1 MIPRYRWWPISFGW
15 IGNDP
20 MWRPWARLRYALKT
34 LAWREAKYRDYGFVC
49 AEALRVHR
57 RAAWRIWHGWP
68 IGNSATEYGR
78 TVHIGRFKIY
88 FGRRG

>member
-1 MIPRYRWWPISFGW
+1 MKPNYHWWPISFGW
-15 IGNDP
+15 CRDWYCPTLMMQI
-20 MWRPWARLRYALKT
+20 RHALST
-34 LAWREAKYRDYGFVC
+34 LKWDAANPKASGFKC

-78 TVHIGRFKIY
+78 TVHFGRFKIY